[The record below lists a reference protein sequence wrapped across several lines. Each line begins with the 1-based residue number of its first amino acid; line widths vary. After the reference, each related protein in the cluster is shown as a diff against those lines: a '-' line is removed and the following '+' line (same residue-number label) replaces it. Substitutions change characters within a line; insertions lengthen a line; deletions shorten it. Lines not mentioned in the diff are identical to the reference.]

1 MDRSVWNTDNR
12 PKTSQSQATMAH
24 INPVSVSDYRELA
37 RRRLPRQVFDY
48 IDGGAYEERTLAENV
63 AAFGAVKLRQR
74 VLKDVSKIEMDT
86 DLLGRRWT
94 MPAALAPVGF
104 AGMFARRGEVQ
115 AARAAEAF
123 GVPFTLSTLGIC
135 SIEELRAATSTP
147 FWFQLYVIK
156 DRGYAAE
163 LLQRAH
169 AAGCPVLVFTVDL
182 PVLGA
187 RYRDARNGVGGSL
200 LSQARASA
208 HMALRWHWLLD
219 VALRGRPLDFGNVRD
234 AVPKARSFSEFSAWI
249 ADNLDPSM
257 TWTDLEWLRANW
269 PGKILI
275 KGVVDPE
282 DAKLAMSAIAPDG
295 IVVSN
300 HGGRQLDSA
309 PASLAAL
316 PHIRDVVGDR
326 TKLLLDGGV
335 RSGLDVLKA
344 LALGADACLLGR
356 AWAYALAAQ
365 GERGVA
371 AMLETFRRELHVA
384 QALTGSTSVKS
395 VSRDILA

>member
-1 MDRSVWNTDNR
+1 M
-12 PKTSQSQATMAH
+12 ATPVT
-24 INPVSVSDYRELA
+24 PVSVSDYRELA
-37 RRRLPRQVFDY
+37 RLRLPRQVFDY

-63 AAFGAVKLRQR
+63 AAFGGVKLRQR
-74 VLKDVSKIEMDT
+74 VLKDVSRIEMGL
-86 DLLGRRWT
+86 DLLNRAWS
-94 MPAALAPVGF
+94 MPLGLAPVGF

-115 AARAAEAF
+115 AAKAAEAA
-123 GVPFTLSTLGIC
+123 GIPFTLSTLGIC
-135 SIEELRAATSTP
+135 SIEEVRAATSTP

-200 LSQARASA
+200 LQQARASA
-208 HMALRWHWLLD
+208 HMALRSQWLFN

-234 AVPKARSFSEFSAWI
+234 AVPKARSFAEFGAWI

-257 TWTDLEWLRANW
+257 TWKDMEWLRANW

-275 KGVVDPE
+275 KGIVDPE
-282 DAKLAMSAIAPDG
+282 DARLAMSSVAPEG

-309 PASLAAL
+309 PASLSAL
-316 PHIRDVVGDR
+316 PAIREIVGND
-326 TKLLLDGGV
+326 TKLLLDGGI
-335 RSGLDVLKA
+335 RSGLDVVKA
-344 LALGADACLLGR
+344 LALGADACLIGR

-371 AMLETFRRELHVA
+371 ALLETFRREMHVA
-384 QALTGSTSVKS
+384 LALTGSTSVKT

>member
-1 MDRSVWNTDNR
+1 
-12 PKTSQSQATMAH
+12 MAP
-24 INPVSVSDYRELA
+24 ITPVSVSDYRELA
-37 RRRLPRQVFDY
+37 RTRLPRQVFDY

-74 VLKDVSKIEMDT
+74 VLKDVSRIDLGT
-86 DLLGRRWT
+86 DLLDRSWS
-94 MPAALAPVGF
+94 MPVGLAPVGF

-115 AARAAEAF
+115 AAKAAEEF
-123 GVPFTLSTLGIC
+123 GIPFTLSTLGIC
-135 SIEELRAATSTP
+135 SIEEVRAATNTP

-169 AAGCPVLVFTVDL
+169 GAGCPVLVFTVDL

-200 LSQARASA
+200 LRQARASA
-208 HMALRWHWLLD
+208 HMALRSQWLFN

-234 AVPKARSFSEFSAWI
+234 AVPRARSFAEFGAWI
-249 ADNLDPSM
+249 AGNLDPSM
-257 TWTDLEWLRANW
+257 TWKDMEWLRANW

-275 KGVVDPE
+275 KGIVDPE
-282 DAKLAMSAIAPDG
+282 DAKLAMSTVVPDG

-316 PHIRDVVGDR
+316 PAIRDIVGDN
-326 TKLLLDGGV
+326 TKLLLDGGI

-344 LALGADACLLGR
+344 LAMGADACLLGR
-356 AWAYALAAQ
+356 AWAFALAAQ
-365 GERGVA
+365 GQQGVA
-371 AMLETFRRELHVA
+371 AMLETFRREMHVSL
-384 QALTGSTSVKS
+384 ALTGSTSVKT
-395 VSRDILA
+395 VGRDILA